1 MRKLLF
7 LFVSALLPWLSVR
20 SQKPVYK
27 DAGQP
32 VETRVKDL
40 LNRMTLH
47 EKVLQLNQYTFGE
60 NDNPN
65 NIGTEV
71 KNLPAEIGSLIYL
84 HTDPKLRNRIQ
95 RKAMEESRLGIPI
108 LFGFDVIHGLR
119 TVYPLAQACSFN
131 PDLVTQACGMAAKE
145 SVLSG
150 IDWTFS
156 PMIDVARDP
165 RWGRISECYG
175 EDPYLNTVFG
185 VASVKG
191 YQGEKLSD
199 PYSIAACLKHYVGY
213 GVSEGGR
220 DYRYTDISPQAL
232 WETYLPPYEAC
243 VKAGA
248 ATLMSSFNDIS
259 GVPATS
265 NHYILT
271 EILKNKWQ
279 HDGFVVSDWNAI
291 EQLIYQG
298 VAKDRKEAAYKAFHA
313 GVEMD
318 MRDNVYYEYLEQ
330 LVAEKKIEISQID
343 DAVAR
348 ILRVKFRLGLFDE
361 PYTKELTEQERYLQ
375 KEDIA
380 LAARLAEESMVLL
393 KNEKNLLPLSSTVKR
408 VALIGPMV
416 KDRSDLLGAWAFKGQ
431 AEDVETIYEGMQ
443 KEFGDKVRLDY
454 EQGCALDGN
463 DESGFSAA
471 LKTAEASDVV
481 VVCLGESKQWSGE
494 NASRST
500 IALPDIQEKLLLHL
514 KQANKPIVLVLSSG
528 RPLELIRLEPQVEA
542 IIEMWQPGVA
552 GGTPL
557 AGILSGRVN
566 PSGKLSVT
574 FPLST
579 GQIPIYYNMRQS
591 ARPFDAMGD
600 YQDIP
605 TEPLYPFGYGLS
617 YTTFTYSDAKLSS
630 LKIKKNQKITA
641 EVTVTNAGKVEGKET
656 VLWYVSDPFC
666 SISRPMKEL
675 KFFEKQSLK
684 VGESRVFRFEIDPMR
699 DLSYTDATG
708 KRFLEAGEFIVSV
721 GGRKLTFEVVD

>member
-1 MRKLLF
+1 ML
-7 LFVSALLPWLSVR
+7 W
-20 SQKPVYK
+20 
-27 DAGQP
+27 
-32 VETRVKDL
+32 
-40 LNRMTLH
+40 
-47 EKVLQLNQYTFGE
+47 
-60 NDNPN
+60 
-65 NIGTEV
+65 
-71 KNLPAEIGSLIYL
+71 
-84 HTDPKLRNRIQ
+84 
-95 RKAMEESRLGIPI
+95 
-108 LFGFDVIHGLR
+108 
-119 TVYPLAQACSFN
+119 
-131 PDLVTQACGMAAKE
+131 
-145 SVLSG
+145 
-150 IDWTFS
+150 
-156 PMIDVARDP
+156 
-165 RWGRISECYG
+165 
-175 EDPYLNTVFG
+175 NTVFG
-185 VASVKG
+185 IASVKG

-232 WETYLPPYEAC
+232 WETYLPPYEAG

-259 GVPATS
+259 GIPATS

-318 MRDNVYYEYLEQ
+318 MRDNVYCEYLEQ
-330 LVAEKKIEISQID
+330 LVAEKKIQVSQID

-348 ILRVKFRLGLFDE
+348 ILRLKFRLGLFDE
-361 PYTKELTEQERYLQ
+361 PYAKELIEQERYLQ
-375 KEDIA
+375 QEDIA
-380 LAARLAEESMVLL
+380 LAGRLAEESMVLL
-393 KNEKNLLPLSSTVKR
+393 KNANNLLPFSSMIKK
-408 VALIGPMV
+408 VAVIGPIA
-416 KDRSDLLGAWAFKGQ
+416 KDSVNLLGAWAFKGK

-454 EQGCALDGN
+454 EQGCALDGS

-481 VVCLGESKQWSGE
+481 VLCLGESKQWSGE

-579 GQIPIYYNMRQS
+579 GQIPVYYNMRQS

-605 TEPLYPFGYGLS
+605 TEPLYSFGYGLS
-617 YTTFTYSDAKLSS
+617 YTTFVYSDAKLSS
-630 LKIKKNQKITA
+630 LKIRKDQKITA

-666 SISRPMKEL
+666 TISRPMKEL
-675 KFFEKQSLK
+675 KFFEKQSLNA
-684 VGESRVFRFEIDPMR
+684 GESRVFRFDIDPMR

-708 KRFLEAGEFIVSV
+708 KRFLEPGEFIVSV

>member
-1 MRKLLF
+1 M
-7 LFVSALLPWLSVR
+7 
-20 SQKPVYK
+20 
-27 DAGQP
+27 
-32 VETRVKDL
+32 
-40 LNRMTLH
+40 
-47 EKVLQLNQYTFGE
+47 
-60 NDNPN
+60 
-65 NIGTEV
+65 
-71 KNLPAEIGSLIYL
+71 
-84 HTDPKLRNRIQ
+84 
-95 RKAMEESRLGIPI
+95 
-108 LFGFDVIHGLR
+108 
-119 TVYPLAQACSFN
+119 
-131 PDLVTQACGMAAKE
+131 
-145 SVLSG
+145 
-150 IDWTFS
+150 
-156 PMIDVARDP
+156 
-165 RWGRISECYG
+165 
-175 EDPYLNTVFG
+175 
-185 VASVKG
+185 KG

-271 EILKNKWQ
+271 EILKNKWR

>member
-1 MRKLLF
+1 MRKLLI
-7 LFVSALLPWLSVR
+7 LFVLVLLPWLSVQ
-20 SQKPVYK
+20 SQKPIYQ

-32 VETRVKDL
+32 VEIRVKDL
-40 LNRMTLH
+40 LKRMTLH

-65 NIGTEV
+65 NIGKEV

-84 HTDPKLRNRIQ
+84 HTDPKLRNQIQ

-119 TVYPLAQACSFN
+119 TVYPISLAQACSFN
-131 PDLVTQACGMAAKE
+131 PDLVTLACRVAAKE

-185 VASVKG
+185 IASVKG

-232 WETYLPPYEAC
+232 WETYLPPYEAG

-259 GVPATS
+259 GIPATS

-318 MRDNVYYEYLEQ
+318 MRDNVYCEYLEQ
-330 LVAEKKIEISQID
+330 LVAEKKIQVSQID

-348 ILRVKFRLGLFDE
+348 ILRLKFRLGLFDE
-361 PYTKELTEQERYLQ
+361 RYLQ
-375 KEDIA
+375 QEDIA
-380 LAARLAEESMVLL
+380 LAGRLAEESMVLL
-393 KNEKNLLPLSSTVKR
+393 KNANNLLPFSSMIKK
-408 VALIGPMV
+408 VAVIGPIA
-416 KDRSDLLGAWAFKGQ
+416 KDSVNLLGAWAFKGK

-454 EQGCALDGN
+454 EQGCALDGS

-481 VVCLGESKQWSGE
+481 VLCLGESKQWSGE

-579 GQIPIYYNMRQS
+579 GQIPVYYNMRQS

-605 TEPLYPFGYGLS
+605 TEPLYSFGYGLS
-617 YTTFTYSDAKLSS
+617 YTTFVYSDAKLSS
-630 LKIKKNQKITA
+630 LKIRKDQKITA

-666 SISRPMKEL
+666 TISRPMKEL
-675 KFFEKQSLK
+675 KFFEKQSLNA
-684 VGESRVFRFEIDPMR
+684 GESRVFRFDIDPMR

-708 KRFLEAGEFIVSV
+708 KRFLEPGEFIVSV

>member
-1 MRKLLF
+1 MRKLLI
-7 LFVSALLPWLSVR
+7 LFVLVLLPWLSVQ
-20 SQKPVYK
+20 SQKPIYQ

-32 VETRVKDL
+32 VEIRVKDL
-40 LNRMTLH
+40 LKRMTLH

-65 NIGTEV
+65 NIGKEV

-84 HTDPKLRNRIQ
+84 HTDPKLRNQIQ

-119 TVYPLAQACSFN
+119 TVYPISLAQACSFN
-131 PDLVTQACGMAAKE
+131 PDLVTLACRVAAKE

-185 VASVKG
+185 IASVKG

-232 WETYLPPYEAC
+232 WETYLPPYEAG

-248 ATLMSSFNDIS
+248 ATLMSSFNDIT
-259 GVPATS
+259 ATS

-318 MRDNVYYEYLEQ
+318 MRDNVYCEYLEQ
-330 LVAEKKIEISQID
+330 LVAEKKIQVSQID

-348 ILRVKFRLGLFDE
+348 ILRLKFRLGLFDE
-361 PYTKELTEQERYLQ
+361 PYAKELIEQERYLQ
-375 KEDIA
+375 QEDIA
-380 LAARLAEESMVLL
+380 LAGRLAEESMVLL
-393 KNEKNLLPLSSTVKR
+393 KNANNLLPFSSMIKK
-408 VALIGPMV
+408 VAVIGPIA
-416 KDRSDLLGAWAFKGQ
+416 KDSVNLLGAWAFKGK

-454 EQGCALDGN
+454 EQGCALDGS

-481 VVCLGESKQWSGE
+481 VLCLGESKQWSGE

-579 GQIPIYYNMRQS
+579 GQIPVYYNMRQS

-605 TEPLYPFGYGLS
+605 TEPLYSFGYGLS
-617 YTTFTYSDAKLSS
+617 YTTFVYSDAKLSS
-630 LKIKKNQKITA
+630 LKIRKDQKITA

-666 SISRPMKEL
+666 TISRPMKEL
-675 KFFEKQSLK
+675 KFFEKQSLNA
-684 VGESRVFRFEIDPMR
+684 GESRVFRFDIDPMR

-708 KRFLEAGEFIVSV
+708 KRFLEPGEFIVSV